1 MAYIPNPPA
10 ITQYIIWTMRILILS
25 SSFCILLSLS
35 TINTY
40 RSNNTI
46 IMILN
51 ILLVDIS
58 PDIILLS
65 FLTLS
70 GIISLI
76 HPATR
81 PASRTAVSVTM
92 YFFIKAT
99 DLIEYGNRITSGITT
114 ATSAIS
120 LSHII
125 IPIIPDIT
133 AI

>member
-1 MAYIPNPPA
+1 
-10 ITQYIIWTMRILILS
+10 
-25 SSFCILLSLS
+25 
-35 TINTY
+35 
-40 RSNNTI
+40 
-46 IMILN
+46 MILN

-81 PASRTAVSVTM
+81 PASRTAVSITM
-92 YFFIKAT
+92 YFLIKAT

-133 AI
+133 ALQEITAGWKEQYIFEKGIKETIRKGISETNEKN